1 MYKHCPNNSILY
13 GIDQDKIELEKTSA
27 RINNH
32 LGSSNNG
39 RNITFRAIHDNFMN
53 ILNISSRLG
62 LQGKGTRSILHSFLT
77 HSLTH
82 SLTYSFTVDCLLC
95 DLGYSSMQIDNPERG
110 FSYKA
115 NATLDM
121 RMDVSKNKP
130 AYELLRN
137 MTVKRLAHIL
147 NEFSDE
153 PYADTIAYGVLKHS
167 NVPQTTFELG
177 NRIKEVV
184 ITYLLTLTPSLTH
197 SLTHS
202 HSP

>member
-1 MYKHCPNNSILY
+1 
-13 GIDQDKIELEKTSA
+13 
-27 RINNH
+27 
-32 LGSSNNG
+32 
-39 RNITFRAIHDNFMN
+39 
-53 ILNISSRLG
+53 
-62 LQGKGTRSILHSFLT
+62 
-77 HSLTH
+77 
-82 SLTYSFTVDCLLC
+82 
-95 DLGYSSMQIDNPERG
+95 MQIDNPERG

-184 ITYLLTLTPSLTH
+184 ITYLLTYSLTY
-197 SLTHS
+197 SLPYS
-202 HSP
+202 IS